1 MAKTGWEKVGGR
13 IQSALKKEGG
23 SARSKFLK
31 GNRGNRQIVLKGET
45 GNRQVARTKTYR
57 LLGRSGKMYDVDV
70 NTKDDSGV
78 IHVRLTG
85 RTKNLATRSF
95 KIKKKG

>member
-13 IQSALKKEGG
+13 IQGALKKEGG

-57 LLGRSGKMYDVDV
+57 LLGKSGKMYDVDV

-78 IHVRLTG
+78 IHVRLN
-85 RTKNLATRSF
+85 RQNEKFSHKVF
-95 KIKKKG
+95 